1 MICPMDI
8 EIELTSPVENVCDYT
23 FDFHW
28 QNQRLDPDSVIPYQ
42 SNTHFTYKD
51 LVDALKDGSD
61 IHIKGDVGVRFA
73 YSLGVDLKHFG
84 GSGNPGSAGRV
95 FVDGNVGAEAG
106 MGMVSG
112 TLYVTASGNVA
123 EPMGNI
129 IEVKSDVQGY
139 RKFRS
144 ITDILCN
151 GPGTDTLVS
160 NNFDDAGRLLTLDD
174 GILRGTLGTRCDCMA
189 TIVVEGDAYNGTGL
203 LMRHGTIMIKGD
215 GGMNTGAHLDGGTVA
230 VFGSVGEFAGVY
242 MKSGSLV
249 FKDAKGYV
257 GAELKG
263 GTIYSKKKVK
273 TTPPAG
279 KSRMKGNDSA
289 LLRRLLDIGR
299 VESMLYN
306 KYEVEEEKEKYIT
319 VHMRDGSVLE
329 RKVE

>member
-1 MICPMDI
+1 MIRSMDI
-8 EIELTSPVENVCDYT
+8 EIELTSPVDNVCDYT

-42 SNTHFTYKD
+42 SGTQFTYKD
-51 LVDALKDGSD
+51 LVDALKGGSD
-61 IHIKGDVGVRFA
+61 IHIKGDVGARFA

-84 GSGNPGSAGRV
+84 GVGNSEPAGCV
-95 FVDGNVGAEAG
+95 FVDGNVGVEAG

-112 TLYVTASGNVA
+112 TLYVSGDVA
-123 EPMGNI
+123 QPFGNI
-129 IEVKSDVQGY
+129 IEVGSDVQGY

-151 GPGTDTLVS
+151 GLNADTFVS
-160 NNFDDAGRLLTLDD
+160 NNFDDAARILTLDD
-174 GILRGTLGTRCDCMA
+174 GILRGTLGARCDCMA

-203 LMRHGTIMIKGD
+203 LMRHGTIIIKGD

-230 VFGSVGEFAGVY
+230 VFGNVGEFAGAY
-242 MKSGSLV
+242 MKGGSLV
-249 FKDAKGYV
+249 FRDAKGYV
-257 GAELKG
+257 GAEMKG
-263 GTIYSKKKVK
+263 GAIYSKKKVK

-289 LLRRLLDIGR
+289 QLRRLLDIGR

-319 VHMRDGSVLE
+319 VHMRDGSVLK